1 MSVYTLIPLLPLMAF
16 LTLTSGGRW
25 WGGAS
30 HKVAIPAI
38 GLSFGL
44 SIGAF
49 VEVLSHGPIAIP
61 LYRLIQSGNL
71 IVDLGLYVDQLT
83 ALLLLLVTMV
93 SSVVHVYASR
103 YMIGDPRY
111 NRFFAI
117 TSLFT
122 FAMLMLVMSRNL
134 LMLYVFWEVMGLC
147 SYLLIAHWAERPAA
161 CSAATKAFLVN
172 AVADVGFGF
181 GVILTFV
188 TFGTLDIPQ
197 ILDQASSASD
207 QTVNLLGW
215 AGVDLHLRS
224 VTLITL
230 CFFTGAMGKS
240 AQIPFHVWLP
250 FAMEA
255 PTPVSA
261 LIHAATM
268 VNAGPFL
275 LVRLSPL
282 IVLSPV
288 AMTIIAVIGATTAV
302 FAGVVSLTQSDVK
315 KILAYSTISHIGFM
329 IMTCGVGAFVVAIF
343 HLLAHG
349 FLKGFLFLST
359 GNALQVVHAHGHT
372 ASDSGRDGQAPR
384 LLVAGALTLA
394 CLPPFVIF
402 SGPYESLWTV
412 QQFASAKAAFW
423 VIGLI
428 TVFCTG
434 MYLFR
439 GMLSLFQQELA
450 VGVPGGEGPVLTRPR
465 LFSSSHF
472 IGVIV
477 GAIVMSCV
485 LMVLWRWFAQFLAP
499 ALTRPVA
506 SLAESSPMTWPFL
519 RGSGQALWFVVPL
532 VVALSGWGFA
542 YWLHVNPQRSPWRR
556 SERGKT
562 LYVLFLNKVYVD
574 EIYDVYV
581 VQPTLRLAGWLW
593 KTVDLGGIDRVI
605 MSIGG
610 TSVAL
615 ARWLWHVV
623 DVKGIDRVVVG
634 SGGQTMSVAMWLWR
648 MIDIRGIE
656 KNVERLGDQV
666 DATGHPLHRVEP
678 RTLQHHLLV
687 IVFWLITAIGLFYW
701 FVA

>member
-1 MSVYTLIPLLPLMAF
+1 MSVYALIPLLPLVAF

-25 WGGAS
+25 WRGAS
-30 HKVAIPAI
+30 HNVAIPAI

-44 SIGAF
+44 SIGAC

-61 LYRLIQSGNL
+61 LYRLLQSGTL

-122 FAMLMLVMSRNL
+122 FAMIMLVMSRNL
-134 LMLYVFWEVMGLC
+134 LMLYVFWEIMGLC

-172 AVADVGFGF
+172 AVADVGFGL

-197 ILDQASSASD
+197 ILAQAPSASD

-215 AGVDLHLRS
+215 MGLDLHVRS

-230 CFFTGAMGKS
+230 CLFTGAMGKS

-288 AMTIIAVIGATTAV
+288 AMTVIAVIGATTAV
-302 FAGVVSLTQSDVK
+302 FAGVVSLTQSDIK
-315 KILAYSTISHIGFM
+315 RILAYSTISHIGFM
-329 IMTCGVGAFVVAIF
+329 IMACGVGAFVVATF

-359 GNALQVVHAHGHT
+359 GGALQSVHAHGPA
-372 ASDSGRDGQAPR
+372 ASDAGRGVRAPGV
-384 LLVAGALTLA
+384 LVAGALTLA

-412 QQFASAKAAFW
+412 QQFTSAKVAFW
-423 VIGLI
+423 VIGVT

-439 GMLSLFQQELA
+439 GILSLFQQELA
-450 VGVPGGEGPVLTRPR
+450 GGIPGREGPVVTRPQ
-465 LFSSSHF
+465 LFSSSHL

-477 GAIVMSCV
+477 VSIVMSGV
-485 LMVLWRWFAQFLAP
+485 LVVLWKWFAQFLAP
-499 ALTRPVA
+499 ALATPVP
-506 SLAESSPMTWPFL
+506 SLAESSPATGSFL
-519 RGSGQALWFVVPL
+519 RDSGQALWFAFPFVA
-532 VVALSGWGFA
+532 ALSGWGFA

-556 SERGKT
+556 SEWGKT
-562 LYVLFLNKVYVD
+562 FYVLFFNKLYVE

-581 VQPTLRLAGWLW
+581 VHPTLRLAGWLW

-605 MSIGG
+605 MGIGG

-615 ARWLWHVV
+615 ARWLWQVV

-634 SGGQTMSVAMWLWR
+634 SGGQAMSVAAWAWKM
-648 MIDIRGIE
+648 MDVRGIE
-656 KNVERLGDQV
+656 RDVERLGYQG
-666 DATGHPLHRVEP
+666 DATGHPLQNVAP
-678 RTLQHHLLV
+678 RPLQHHLLV